1 MRSGK
6 CVLCRAR
13 KLPLHCE
20 LEVTIVVT
28 VCSNNQ
34 NVYPRRKLSLS
45 CCTPGSELSSTSTAQ
60 RVSVGKQLSVDEG
73 ID

>member
-13 KLPLHCE
+13 KLPLHC
-20 LEVTIVVT
+20 EVTIVVT

-45 CCTPGSELSSTSTAQ
+45 GCTPGSELSSTTTAQ